1 MKKFIYSILL
11 FVSLQAVYGQRYD
24 IGLHAGALT
33 PMDFFNYQGGSI
45 GPQAGISFMY
55 HFDEELAISSDF
67 LVGHFGYN
75 ATNSNPN
82 LPMTGVFTKVHLNTF
97 GLLIHRKFQ
106 LANEWVVSVGAGV
119 GYYLEHT
126 NPRNPNS
133 QNPTLEKEYVR
144 DFTMPFRGR
153 LSKEFAPNLRGGIH
167 SGIYMT
173 PFYYLGG
180 FHLGPEISYR
190 F

>member
-1 MKKFIYSILL
+1 MKKLIYFIL
-11 FVSLQAVYGQRYD
+11 FFASLKAGYGQHYD
-24 IGLHAGALT
+24 IGLHGGVLT
-33 PMDFFNYQGGSI
+33 PIDFFTYQGGSI

-55 HFDEELAISSDF
+55 HFDDRIAISSDF
-67 LVGHFGYN
+67 LMGHFGYN

-106 LANEWVVSVGAGV
+106 LANEWEVSVGTGV

-126 NPRNPNS
+126 DPRSPTS

-153 LSKEFAPNLRGGIH
+153 LSKKFAPNLRGGIR
-167 SGIYMT
+167 SGIYLT
-173 PFYYLGG
+173 PFYSLGG
-180 FHLGPEISYR
+180 FHLGPEITYR

>member
-1 MKKFIYSILL
+1 MKQLIYLIIFFASLKA
-11 FVSLQAVYGQRYD
+11 VSGQHYD

-33 PMDFFNYQGGSI
+33 PMDFITSQGGSM
-45 GPQAGISFMY
+45 GLQAGILFMY
-55 HFDEELAISSDF
+55 HFDEKLAISSDF
-67 LVGHFGYN
+67 LVGYFAYN
-75 ATNSNPN
+75 ASNSNST
-82 LPMTGVFTKVHLNTF
+82 MTGGLTKVHVNTF

-106 LANEWVVSVGAGV
+106 LANQWVISVGTGV

-126 NPRNPNS
+126 NPRNPTS
-133 QNPTLEKEYVR
+133 QNPALEKEYVR

-153 LSKEFAPNLRGGIH
+153 LTKEFAPNLRGGIH
-167 SGIYMT
+167 SGIYLT
-173 PFYYLGG
+173 PFYSLGG

>member
-1 MKKFIYSILL
+1 MKKIVYFIL
-11 FVSLQAVYGQRYD
+11 FFASLQAGYGQHYD
-24 IGLHAGALT
+24 IGLHGGLLT
-33 PMDFFNYQGGSI
+33 PIDFFNYQGGSI
-45 GPQAGISFMY
+45 GPQAGISFTY
-55 HFDEELAISSDF
+55 HIGEKLAISSDF
-67 LVGHFGYN
+67 LVGHFGN
-75 ATNSNPN
+75 RNSTSNSLVPEE
-82 LPMTGVFTKVHLNTF
+82 FTKVHLNTF

-106 LANEWVVSVGAGV
+106 LANQWVISVGTGV

-126 NPRNPNS
+126 NPRNPTS

-167 SGIYMT
+167 SGIYLT
-173 PFYYLGG
+173 PFYSLGG

>member
-1 MKKFIYSILL
+1 MKKLIYFILF
-11 FVSLQAVYGQRYD
+11 FVSLKAVYGQQYD
-24 IGLHAGALT
+24 IGLHAGVLT
-33 PMDFFNYQGGSI
+33 PIDFFNYQGGSI

-55 HFDEELAISSDF
+55 HFDNRLAISSDF
-67 LVGHFGYN
+67 LLGHFGYN
-75 ATNSNPN
+75 PTNSNSTV
-82 LPMTGVFTKVHLNTF
+82 TGIFTKVHLNTF

-106 LANEWVVSVGAGV
+106 LANQWVISVGTGV
-119 GYYLEHT
+119 GYYLEHSS
-126 NPRNPNS
+126 PRIPTS
-133 QNPTLEKEYVR
+133 QNPILEKEYVR

-167 SGIYMT
+167 SGIYLT
-173 PFYYLGG
+173 PFYSLGG

>member
-1 MKKFIYSILL
+1 MKKLIY
-11 FVSLQAVYGQRYD
+11 FVLIFASLKVVNAQQYD
-24 IGLHAGALT
+24 IGLHAGVLT
-33 PMDFFNYQGGSI
+33 PMDFFNYQEGSI

-55 HFDEELAISSDF
+55 HFSDRIAVSSDF
-67 LVGHFGYN
+67 LLGHFGYN
-75 ATNSNPN
+75 ATNSNI
-82 LPMTGVFTKVHLNTF
+82 TGVFTKVHLNTF

-106 LANEWVVSVGAGV
+106 LDNDWEVSVGTGV

-126 NPRNPNS
+126 NPRNPSS

-153 LSKEFAPNLRGGIH
+153 LSKEFAPNLRCGIH
-167 SGIYMT
+167 SGIYLT
-173 PFYYLGG
+173 PFYSLGG